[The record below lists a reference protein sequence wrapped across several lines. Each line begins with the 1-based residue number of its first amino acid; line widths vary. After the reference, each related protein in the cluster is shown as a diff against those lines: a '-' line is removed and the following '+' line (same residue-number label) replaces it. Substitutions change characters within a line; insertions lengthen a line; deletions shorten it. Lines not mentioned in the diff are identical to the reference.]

1 MNKHLLIV
9 IAILLLKTS
18 VFAQLSGTKTIGG
31 TNSDYSTISAAVT
44 ALNSNGINGAVIFNI
59 ANGTYNEQFTIGNI
73 SGASVQNTITFQSAS
88 NDSSLVTI
96 EYASST
102 SYTNN
107 YVVKLANSKYI
118 SFKNISAK
126 RTGTNDFANVIVS
139 TGTTSNITFENCYFK
154 NGSASSTFNSA
165 LIYATNGT
173 SNNHSSYL
181 FNNNRFENGSFGI
194 YFLGVGSTSLSN
206 GNTFTNNI
214 FINQGRGALSVKFL
228 NAPIINKNTIK
239 STATYSNFAAIETQY
254 CDNGIQIKNNRIAIT
269 KKYGI
274 KMDNSSGQI
283 MAGLI
288 SNNFISISANSAIGL
303 SYNNSGSHNIYF
315 NSINLTGSS
324 SYGLHING
332 QSSNNIRFLNN
343 VVKVGTNGKCMNILN
358 ANYPFLDCNYNDYY
372 YPSATMGKWGS
383 TVTSDL
389 SSWVSTTNLD
399 YSSIN
404 TDPLYT
410 NDTNLYIDGN
420 SGLSKKGT
428 TALTTPSTNIDIDGR
443 TRNTTKPDIG
453 AHEFSVEDLS
463 VVNINI
469 NDTYCSGETVLVKV
483 ELLNSGNTYI
493 DGNIILSYKYGTNN
507 AISETISI
515 SMLEADSS
523 EIVTFTTPLA
533 FTTAGNNSLLVRNLY
548 SDSEQSNDS
557 LSKEISVKQS
567 PSLNM
572 ANDTTACNTKS
583 LIIDAGAGMDSYLWS
598 TGATTQTIVVDSTGI
613 GVGAKFF
620 SVLVSS
626 NGCYDKDSILVI
638 FKNCVGIEE
647 NFVDKSIEIYPNPTT
662 RGIYIKST
670 DNNLGDAKISIYNN
684 LGQMVITK
692 TISGNYIDLEGLKN
706 GYYYIHI
713 QTNKGVSVKSILMKK

>member
-1 MNKHLLIV
+1 
-9 IAILLLKTS
+9 
-18 VFAQLSGTKTIGG
+18 
-31 TNSDYSTISAAVT
+31 
-44 ALNSNGINGAVIFNI
+44 
-59 ANGTYNEQFTIGNI
+59 
-73 SGASVQNTITFQSAS
+73 
-88 NDSSLVTI
+88 
-96 EYASST
+96 
-102 SYTNN
+102 
-107 YVVKLANSKYI
+107 
-118 SFKNISAK
+118 
-126 RTGTNDFANVIVS
+126 
-139 TGTTSNITFENCYFK
+139 
-154 NGSASSTFNSA
+154 
-165 LIYATNGT
+165 
-173 SNNHSSYL
+173 
-181 FNNNRFENGSFGI
+181 
-194 YFLGVGSTSLSN
+194 
-206 GNTFTNNI
+206 
-214 FINQGRGALSVKFL
+214 
-228 NAPIINKNTIK
+228 
-239 STATYSNFAAIETQY
+239 
-254 CDNGIQIKNNRIAIT
+254 
-269 KKYGI
+269 
-274 KMDNSSGQI
+274 
-283 MAGLI
+283 
-288 SNNFISISANSAIGL
+288 
-303 SYNNSGSHNIYF
+303 
-315 NSINLTGSS
+315 
-324 SYGLHING
+324 
-332 QSSNNIRFLNN
+332 
-343 VVKVGTNGKCMNILN
+343 
-358 ANYPFLDCNYNDYY
+358 
-372 YPSATMGKWGS
+372 
-383 TVTSDL
+383 
-389 SSWVSTTNLD
+389 
-399 YSSIN
+399 
-404 TDPLYT
+404 
-410 NDTNLYIDGN
+410 
-420 SGLSKKGT
+420 
-428 TALTTPSTNIDIDGR
+428 
-443 TRNTTKPDIG
+443 
-453 AHEFSVEDLS
+453 
-463 VVNINI
+463 
-469 NDTYCSGETVLVKV
+469 V